1 MIAKLRKTPLS
12 KARKFSS
19 FRIIVSGFAGVI
31 LLGALLLMLPISSVS
46 GKMTDFLTALF
57 TSTSAV
63 CVTGLVAV
71 DTGTYWSFF
80 GQLIILI
87 LIQIG
92 GLGVVTMGI
101 AVSMAAGKKIG
112 LMQRSVMS
120 DFVSAPQVG
129 GIVQLTKFIIKGV
142 ALIEGLGALIMAP
155 TFIGDYGPLKGIWCA
170 IFHSISAFCN
180 AGFDL
185 NGNYSS
191 LVRYAGNPLINITI
205 MALIII
211 GGLGFL
217 TWGDILKH
225 KWHIHKY
232 RLQSKIILAT
242 SAILI
247 TIPAVIFYFHDFSSE
262 TGMNRILLSLFQS
275 VTTRTAGFNTADFG
289 TMSEAGLFLMVVLMI
304 IGGAP
309 GSTAGGMKVTT
320 FAIVI
325 MNMLS
330 VMGRHHDTNISN
342 RRLAEDVIKNA
353 STVFVMYLTLLT
365 AGTIMI
371 SIADGL
377 PLMPSLFEVASA
389 VGTVGLTTGITPGLS
404 LVSKI
409 VIICLMY
416 TGRVGGLTLVF
427 AARARL
433 RTYESRLPEERVM
446 VG

>member
-120 DFVSAPQVG
+120 DSVSAPQVG

-205 MALIII
+205 MSLIII
-211 GGLGFL
+211 GGLVFL
-217 TWGDILKH
+217 TWGDIL
-225 KWHIHKY
+225 
-232 RLQSKIILAT
+232 
-242 SAILI
+242 
-247 TIPAVIFYFHDFSSE
+247 
-262 TGMNRILLSLFQS
+262 
-275 VTTRTAGFNTADFG
+275 
-289 TMSEAGLFLMVVLMI
+289 
-304 IGGAP
+304 
-309 GSTAGGMKVTT
+309 
-320 FAIVI
+320 
-325 MNMLS
+325 
-330 VMGRHHDTNISN
+330 
-342 RRLAEDVIKNA
+342 
-353 STVFVMYLTLLT
+353 
-365 AGTIMI
+365 
-371 SIADGL
+371 
-377 PLMPSLFEVASA
+377 
-389 VGTVGLTTGITPGLS
+389 
-404 LVSKI
+404 
-409 VIICLMY
+409 
-416 TGRVGGLTLVF
+416 
-427 AARARL
+427 
-433 RTYESRLPEERVM
+433 
-446 VG
+446 